1 MVVHGVMVLLGA
13 VAIGVVGTILWFLW
27 LTSQARRLQRLHD
40 EVEEEYGGY
49 GDRKRGG
56 RG

>member
-13 VAIGVVGTILWFLW
+13 VAIGVVGMVFWFLW

-40 EVEEEYGGY
+40 EVEQEYGGHR
-49 GDRKRGG
+49 DR
-56 RG
+56 